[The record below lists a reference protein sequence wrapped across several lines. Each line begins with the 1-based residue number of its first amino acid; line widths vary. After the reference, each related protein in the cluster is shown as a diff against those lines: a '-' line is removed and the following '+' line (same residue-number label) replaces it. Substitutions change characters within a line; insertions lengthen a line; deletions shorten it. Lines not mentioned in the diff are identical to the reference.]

1 LEESRADYA
10 RHLWEEVVASAFDD
24 IDALSIPLQRAYAQ
38 AHLLAQLPADESPH
52 AVGLPA
58 GLTHQGLQT
67 GSCGPFEQGDYLG
80 GFGVFAALLAGG
92 LLPRTTLLQ
101 PHRLALCGTA
111 GLQVLYGLPK
121 YALLR
126 PADW

>member
-1 LEESRADYA
+1 
-10 RHLWEEVVASAFDD
+10 
-24 IDALSIPLQRAYAQ
+24 
-38 AHLLAQLPADESPH
+38 
-52 AVGLPA
+52 
-58 GLTHQGLQT
+58 
-67 GSCGPFEQGDYLG
+67 
-80 GFGVFAALLAGG
+80 LLAGG